1 MERYILPYDNYDENN
16 KIIGFCVAHN
26 KEECLI
32 DEDECEYENMKVDD
46 YINLGIKCNGRVYVH
61 IFNYPSCRIVHD
73 IYFLTEHDAKTF
85 INELEK
91 KEKAN
96 D

>member
-32 DEDECEYENMKVDD
+32 DEDD
-46 YINLGIKCNGRVYVH
+46 
-61 IFNYPSCRIVHD
+61 FNRTRCQN
-73 IYFLTEHDAKTF
+73 IY
-85 INELEK
+85 
-91 KEKAN
+91 
-96 D
+96 